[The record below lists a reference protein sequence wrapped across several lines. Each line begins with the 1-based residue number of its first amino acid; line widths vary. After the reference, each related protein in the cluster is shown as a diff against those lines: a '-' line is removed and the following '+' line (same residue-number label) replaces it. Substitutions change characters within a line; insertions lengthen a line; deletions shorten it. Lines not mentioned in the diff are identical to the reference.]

1 MKFNEDILKELG
13 LEPNE
18 KQEPV
23 NVMRVSEMLDFMKQC
38 AERIESK
45 SRKYTTS
52 RDVEIQTD
60 CIDIVT
66 ARLNDFTQVFKDLM
80 IFIRREEGTYKGGTS
95 LRYCMASFETFNFNE
110 TEEEKLFLRELLLR
124 NEITHDYFNRELHQ
138 QKLIWLMEN
147 CSSGVVDV
155 YKDIYTYC
163 LKQELLEKFTNRNI

>member
-52 RDVEIQTD
+52 R
-60 CIDIVT
+60 
-66 ARLNDFTQVFKDLM
+66 
-80 IFIRREEGTYKGGTS
+80 
-95 LRYCMASFETFNFNE
+95 
-110 TEEEKLFLRELLLR
+110 
-124 NEITHDYFNRELHQ
+124 ELHQ